1 MSHPIGFPH
10 TRERRPDTEGED
22 GVSARFQE
30 LDYRETPMGTISLR
44 RRLDPVTGLDIFEV
58 KLDDDFLMSNL
69 FTVAEIGVAGLALER
84 LPGTDLDVV
93 VGGLGLGFTAL
104 AVLDDPRV
112 RSLVVIEALPEIIE
126 WHERGLIPAGERLV
140 ADPRCRL
147 VQGDFFALTAGA
159 GLDPAAPERRFD
171 AVIVDIDHSPVH
183 HLNPAHAPFYTPAGL
198 RALATHLAPGGVFT
212 LWSNDPPDDGFT
224 ALLAGVFPYAAGVL
238 ITFPNPLQ
246 DRDATN
252 SVYVAGPA

>member
-1 MSHPIGFPH
+1 M
-10 TRERRPDTEGED
+10 
-22 GVSARFQE
+22 SARFQE

-44 RRLDPVTGLDIFEV
+44 RRLDPLFGVDVFEV
-58 KLDDDFLMSNL
+58 KLDDDFLMSSL
-69 FTVAEIGVAGLALER
+69 FTVAEIEVARLALER
-84 LPGTDLDVV
+84 LPGPDLDVV

-112 RSLVVIEALPEIIE
+112 RSLVVIEALGEVIE
-126 WHERGLIPAGERLV
+126 WHERGLIPAGERLT

-147 VQGDFFALTAGA
+147 VQGDFFALVAGP
-159 GLDPAAPERRFD
+159 GIDPTAPERRFD

-183 HLNPAHAPFYTPAGL
+183 HLNPAHAPFYSPAGL
-198 RALATHLAPGGVFT
+198 RTLAGQLAPGGVFT
-212 LWSNDPPDDGFT
+212 LWSNDPPEEDFT

-238 ITFPNPLQ
+238 VSFPNPLQ

-252 SVYVAGPA
+252 SVYVAGCA